1 MRSVSVGG
9 QDPLPFAAPERSAAD
24 RPAPVRRRAAGRH
37 DHDASPPS
45 YRLGAELV
53 VTRGW
58 PAGTEVLVDPGLRPG
73 RGDVV
78 AVREQQRVRV
88 GVFERRFGRSV
99 LVTDQGVGWI
109 GPAAEILGVVT
120 MVGAALEGMPDP
132 R

>member
-9 QDPLPFAAPERSAAD
+9 QDPLPFAAPERSAID
-24 RPAPVRRRAAGRH
+24 RPVPVRRRAALEE
-37 DHDASPPS
+37 SPPA

-53 VTRGW
+53 ATRGW
-58 PAGTEVLVDPGLRPG
+58 PAGTEVLVDAALRPA
-73 RGDVV
+73 RGDVI

-99 LVTDQGVGWI
+99 LVTDRGVGWI

-120 MVGAALEGMPDP
+120 LVGAALEGMPDP
-132 R
+132 L